1 MCRQFYF
8 SINDSFLCR
17 LGDFEVGLC
26 YVVLL
31 EHDFYSIP
39 FKMMLGSATFTP
51 SGTFW
56 VRAWRDLHMMLFSV
70 CELDENQRREGR
82 TLLMGISD

>member
-1 MCRQFYF
+1 M
-8 SINDSFLCR
+8 
-17 LGDFEVGLC
+17 V
-26 YVVLL
+26 
-31 EHDFYSIP
+31 
-39 FKMMLGSATFTP
+39 LGSATFTP

-56 VRAWRDLHMMLFSV
+56 VRAWKDLHVMLFSV